1 MYKLK
6 IKYYYYYL
14 FNSNNNIDMSASS
27 SEQTPNNAP
36 TTATPTTPPTI
47 TTIKS
52 TKSSEQVIDP
62 VVSIYVFTGITLVYF
77 IFKYLMPERESV
89 LFIIYFILVL
99 ASQFGLNVYLAKQM
113 CNSPSNVGTA
123 ALATF
128 LPWIFIFGLLNLLL
142 GMFPGWLSA
151 FSNTIGYAIASV
163 AGVASLF
170 TDQLLNV
177 GNPPSKDAFK
187 VIQNVTND
195 PSTIINTINDEDLE
209 NFWNNSIKV
218 QFFNSFKQVTPGVEP
233 PPQYTQ
239 LKNFIRL
246 KNIVSYFIWYLLTG
260 ILITSVSYNYML
272 SVPCVQTPK
281 QARQSAAQFIASQS
295 AKQQASDGAKANMPV
310 YKTDGK

>member
-1 MYKLK
+1 
-6 IKYYYYYL
+6 
-14 FNSNNNIDMSASS
+14 MSSPQQDPNASAPPV
-27 SEQTPNNAP
+27 TPPVTPPAA
-36 TTATPTTPPTI
+36 TTATAN
-47 TTIKS
+47 KGG
-52 TKSSEQVIDP
+52 IDP

-77 IFKYLMPERESV
+77 ILKYLMPQRESV
-89 LFIIYFILVL
+89 LFIVYFLLVL
-99 ASQFGLNVYLAKQM
+99 VSQFGLNIYLAKQM

-128 LPWIFIFGLLNLLL
+128 MPWLFIFGLLNLLL
-142 GMFPGWLSA
+142 SVFPGWLSA

-163 AGVASLF
+163 AGVASFF

-177 GNPPSKDAFK
+177 NVGNTSSKDAFK

-195 PSTIINTINDEDLE
+195 PSTIINTINDENVE
-209 NFWNNSIKV
+209 NFWNKSIKV
-218 QFFNSFKQVTPGVEP
+218 QFFNSFQEVKRGVEP
-233 PPQYTQ
+233 PQEFTQ

-260 ILITSVSYNYML
+260 ILITSISYNYML

-281 QARQSAAQFIASQS
+281 QARDLAAQFLASQA
-295 AKQQASDGAKANMPV
+295 AKKQASDDAKANMPV

>member
-1 MYKLK
+1 
-6 IKYYYYYL
+6 
-14 FNSNNNIDMSASS
+14 MSSP
-27 SEQTPNNAP
+27 QQNPNNATSATT
-36 TTATPTTPPTI
+36 TTAPVKTTTSAKPA
-47 TTIKS
+47 TT
-52 TKSSEQVIDP
+52 QGIDP
-62 VVSIYVFTGITLVYF
+62 VASIYVFTGITLVYF

-99 ASQFGLNVYLAKQM
+99 ASQFGLNISLAKQM

-128 LPWIFIFGLLNLLL
+128 IPWLFIFGLLNLLL
-142 GMFPGWLSA
+142 NVFPGWLSA

-177 GNPPSKDAFK
+177 GKPPTKDAFK

-195 PSTIINTINDEDLE
+195 PSTIINTINDENVE
-209 NFWNNSIKV
+209 EFWNKSIDV
-218 QFFNSFKQVTPGVEP
+218 NFFNTFPQVKSGTEP
-233 PPQYTQ
+233 PPQFIQ

-260 ILITSVSYNYML
+260 ILITSISYNYML

-281 QARQSAAQFIASQS
+281 QARESAAQFIASQ
-295 AKQQASDGAKANMPV
+295 AANKEASDGAKANMPV

>member
-1 MYKLK
+1 
-6 IKYYYYYL
+6 
-14 FNSNNNIDMSASS
+14 MSSSSSS
-27 SEQTPNNAP
+27 SEQNPNNAP
-36 TTATPTTPPTI
+36 TTATPTARTTATTTATATPTTATPP
-47 TTIKS
+47 IKS
-52 TKSSEQVIDP
+52 TKTSEQVVDP

-99 ASQFGLNVYLAKQM
+99 ASQFGLNIYLAKQM

-151 FSNTIGYAIASV
+151 FSNTIGYAVASV

-209 NFWNNSIKV
+209 KFWNNSIKV
-218 QFFNSFKQVTPGVEP
+218 QFFNGFKQVTPGVEP

-295 AKQQASDGAKANMPV
+295 AKKQASDGAKANMPV

>member
-1 MYKLK
+1 M
-6 IKYYYYYL
+6 
-14 FNSNNNIDMSASS
+14 SS
-27 SEQTPNNAP
+27 SSSSPNA
-36 TTATPTTPPTI
+36 TPPT
-47 TTIKS
+47 
-52 TKSSEQVIDP
+52 SSEQVVDP
-62 VVSIYVFTGITLVYF
+62 VASIYVYTGITVVYF

-128 LPWIFIFGLLNLLL
+128 LPWIFIFGILNLLL
-142 GMFPGWLSA
+142 RMFPGWLSA
-151 FSNTIGYAIASV
+151 FSNTIGYATASV

-177 GNPPSKDAFK
+177 GKPPSKDAFK

-195 PSTIINTINDEDLE
+195 PSTIINTISDENIE
-209 NFWNNSIKV
+209 NFWNKSIKV
-218 QFFNSFKQVTPGVEP
+218 QFFN
-233 PPQYTQ
+233 
-239 LKNFIRL
+239 RL

-260 ILITSVSYNYML
+260 VLITSISYNYML

-281 QARQSAAQFIASQS
+281 QARESAAQFITSQS
-295 AKQQASDGAKANMPV
+295 AKKQASDGAKANMPI
-310 YKTDGK
+310 YKTDGR

>member
-1 MYKLK
+1 M
-6 IKYYYYYL
+6 
-14 FNSNNNIDMSASS
+14 SS
-27 SEQTPNNAP
+27 SSSPNDAP
-36 TTATPTTPPTI
+36 PVATAAATATATATAN
-47 TTIKS
+47 KGG
-52 TKSSEQVIDP
+52 IDP

-77 IFKYLMPERESV
+77 ILKYLMPERESV
-89 LFIIYFILVL
+89 LFIIYFLLVL
-99 ASQFGLNVYLAKQM
+99 SSQFGLNIYLAKQM

-128 LPWIFIFGLLNLLL
+128 MPWIFIFGVLNLLL
-142 GMFPGWLSA
+142 NIFPGWLSA

-163 AGVASLF
+163 AGVASFF

-177 GNPPSKDAFK
+177 NVGNTSSKDAFK

-195 PSTIINTINDEDLE
+195 PSTIINTINDENVE
-209 NFWNNSIKV
+209 NFWNKSIKV
-218 QFFNSFKQVTPGVEP
+218 QFFNSFQEVKRGVEP
-233 PPQYTQ
+233 PQEFTQ

-260 ILITSVSYNYML
+260 ILITSISYNYML

-281 QARQSAAQFIASQS
+281 QARDLAAQFLANQA
-295 AKQQASDGAKANMPV
+295 AKKQASDDTKANMPV

>member
-1 MYKLK
+1 
-6 IKYYYYYL
+6 
-14 FNSNNNIDMSASS
+14 MSSSS
-27 SEQTPNNAP
+27 SEQILNNAP
-36 TTATPTTPPTI
+36 PTATPPTATPPTA
-47 TTIKS
+47 TPPTAIKS
-52 TKSSEQVIDP
+52 TKTSEQVVDP

-99 ASQFGLNVYLAKQM
+99 ASQFGLNIYLAKQM

-151 FSNTIGYAIASV
+151 FSNTIGYAVASV

-209 NFWNNSIKV
+209 KFWNNSIKV

-295 AKQQASDGAKANMPV
+295 AKKQASDGAKANMPV

>member
-1 MYKLK
+1 
-6 IKYYYYYL
+6 
-14 FNSNNNIDMSASS
+14 MSS
-27 SEQTPNNAP
+27 PAP
-36 TTATPTTPPTI
+36 APPAPAPPAPAPPA
-47 TTIKS
+47 S
-52 TKSSEQVIDP
+52 TKTTTNGGGLDP
-62 VVSIYVFTGITLVYF
+62 VVSIYVYTGVTLVYF
-77 IFKYLMPERESV
+77 IFKYLMPERESI

-99 ASQFGLNVYLAKQM
+99 ASQFALNISLAKQM

-128 LPWIFIFGLLNLLL
+128 IPWLFIFGLLNLLL
-142 GMFPGWLSA
+142 NVFPGWLSA

-177 GNPPSKDAFK
+177 GKPPNKDAFK

-195 PSTIINTINDEDLE
+195 PSTIINTINDENVE
-209 NFWNNSIKV
+209 EFWNKSIDV
-218 QFFNSFKQVTPGVEP
+218 NFFNSFPQVKSGAEP
-233 PPQYTQ
+233 PPQFTQ

-260 ILITSVSYNYML
+260 ILITSISYNYML

-281 QARQSAAQFIASQS
+281 QARQSAAQFLASQT
-295 AKQQASDGAKANMPV
+295 AKQQASDDTKANMPV
-310 YKTDGK
+310 YKTDGR

>member
-52 TKSSEQVIDP
+52 TKSSEQVVDP

-295 AKQQASDGAKANMPV
+295 AKQQASAGAKANMPV

>member
-1 MYKLK
+1 
-6 IKYYYYYL
+6 
-14 FNSNNNIDMSASS
+14 
-27 SEQTPNNAP
+27 
-36 TTATPTTPPTI
+36 
-47 TTIKS
+47 
-52 TKSSEQVIDP
+52 
-62 VVSIYVFTGITLVYF
+62 
-77 IFKYLMPERESV
+77 MPERESV

-128 LPWIFIFGLLNLLL
+128 LPWIFIFGILNLLL
-142 GMFPGWLSA
+142 RMFPGWLSA
-151 FSNTIGYAIASV
+151 FSNTIGYATASV

-177 GNPPSKDAFK
+177 GKPPSKDAFK

-195 PSTIINTINDEDLE
+195 PSTIINTISDENIE
-209 NFWNNSIKV
+209 NFWNKSIKV
-218 QFFNSFKQVTPGVEP
+218 QFFNSFQEVTPGVEP
-233 PPQYTQ
+233 PPQFIQ

-260 ILITSVSYNYML
+260 VLITSISYNYML

-281 QARQSAAQFIASQS
+281 QARESAAQFITSQS
-295 AKQQASDGAKANMPV
+295 AKKQASDDAKANMPI
-310 YKTDGK
+310 YKTDGR

>member
-1 MYKLK
+1 M
-6 IKYYYYYL
+6 
-14 FNSNNNIDMSASS
+14 SS
-27 SEQTPNNAP
+27 SQQNLNNAP
-36 TTATPTTPPTI
+36 PTATPPTATPSTAAAAA
-47 TTIKS
+47 TATATATATAAATATATAIKS
-52 TKSSEQVIDP
+52 IKSSEQVVDP

-77 IFKYLMPERESV
+77 IFKYLMPERESI

-99 ASQFGLNVYLAKQM
+99 ASQFGLNIYLAKQM

-128 LPWIFIFGLLNLLL
+128 LPWTFIFGLLNLLL

-151 FSNTIGYAIASV
+151 FSNTIGYAVASV

-209 NFWNNSIKV
+209 KFWNNSIKV
-218 QFFNSFKQVTPGVEP
+218 QFFNGFKQVTPGIEP
-233 PPQYTQ
+233 PPQFTQ

-281 QARQSAAQFIASQS
+281 QARQSAAQFIANQG
-295 AKQQASDGAKANMPV
+295 AKKQASDGAKANMPM